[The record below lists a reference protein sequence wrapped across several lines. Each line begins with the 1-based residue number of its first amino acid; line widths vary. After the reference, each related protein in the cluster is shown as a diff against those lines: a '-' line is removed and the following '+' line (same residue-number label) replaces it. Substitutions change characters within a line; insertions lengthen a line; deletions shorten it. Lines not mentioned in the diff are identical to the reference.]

1 MSSQLATLA
10 SAVFPTL
17 HATGARRIGVGSK
30 KNQGCT
36 LDAALIACDSSAAGQ
51 GSPAFSEPPAP
62 RSHRLG
68 VQLPQA
74 RGTSQAR
81 RSRCRLQESSA
92 S

>member
-1 MSSQLATLA
+1 MSSQMATLA
-10 SAVFPTL
+10 LAVFPTL
-17 HATGARRIGVGSK
+17 HARGVADRRGEQ

-62 RSHRLG
+62 RSHRSG
-68 VQLPQA
+68 VQLPQP
-74 RGTSQAR
+74 RGTYQAW
-81 RSRCRLQESSA
+81 RSRCRLQKSSA